1 MYKSDGTMI
10 HFKNPKVQ
18 ASVQANIFAVSGQA
32 ETKTLSELFPNV
44 LNQLETAKM
53 RLSKMNEAAGA
64 DAKENDAAQNDD
76 DDDVPDLVGDF
87 DEKSRL
93 E

>member
-1 MYKSDGTMI
+1 M
-10 HFKNPKVQ
+10 N
-18 ASVQANIFAVSGQA
+18 A
-32 ETKTLSELFPNV
+32 EQERLERLAKLKTLGEQVRIGGKALSELFPSV
-44 LNQLETAKM
+44 INQLETAKM

-64 DAKENDAAQNDD
+64 DGKENDAAQNDD